1 MKTYK
6 ILSSYDDVLTFTVK
20 ELPQGVEYSLYHERE
35 DEKILI
41 YTATD
46 TEDDFLFHGG
56 LSNIMDYHDVD
67 YLNLFL
73 NMIKRIDERLFDS
86 YIITEPIGQI

>member
-6 ILSSYDDVLTFTVK
+6 ILSSYNDILTFTVK
-20 ELPQGVEYSLYHERE
+20 ELSKSVEYSLYYERE

-56 LSNIMDYHDVD
+56 LSDIMDYHDVD
-67 YLNLFL
+67 YLHLFL
-73 NMIKRIDERLFDS
+73 SLIKRIDERLFDS